1 MKRERDNESEAR
13 ANGTP
18 HSEYAPM
25 AKVSLLN
32 RLGNAYAALFGTYGA
47 VSAQAEQAGC
57 SRQSVYDH
65 AEQVQQALAEA
76 QLPGPSRAELL
87 AENRR
92 LRAQL
97 QHRDQQLTQA
107 RQQARPWS

>member
-1 MKRERDNESEAR
+1 
-13 ANGTP
+13 
-18 HSEYAPM
+18 M

-47 VSAQAEQAGC
+47 VTAQAEQAGC

-65 AEQVQQALAEA
+65 AEQVQQAIAEA

-97 QHRDQQLTQA
+97 QQRAEQLTPARHQA
-107 RQQARPWS
+107 ADAIAFAPAQPLRLALLTLAIGPS